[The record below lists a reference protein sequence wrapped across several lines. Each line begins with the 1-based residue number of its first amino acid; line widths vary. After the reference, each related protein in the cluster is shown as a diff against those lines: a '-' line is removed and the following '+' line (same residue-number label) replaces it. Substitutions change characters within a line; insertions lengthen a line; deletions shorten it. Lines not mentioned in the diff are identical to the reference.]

1 MNIKNKDDTYQQSL
15 RNHLMTIGFLEA
27 LRDNLDSKLAF
38 KIACDGF
45 TNYMNHYYNLLLK
58 GITKGSQR
66 RFDHFREHYENY
78 ALNCEY
84 IHIVQSST
92 DILKVRYTRC
102 PFVEIMTDFGLHDF
116 SRAFCLSDYE
126 FTRHTLPGVV
136 FTRTQE
142 IASGG
147 GFCDHTWSYKKKKH

>member
-58 GITKGSQR
+58 GIPKGS
-66 RFDHFREHYENY
+66 
-78 ALNCEY
+78 
-84 IHIVQSST
+84 
-92 DILKVRYTRC
+92 
-102 PFVEIMTDFGLHDF
+102 
-116 SRAFCLSDYE
+116 
-126 FTRHTLPGVV
+126 
-136 FTRTQE
+136 
-142 IASGG
+142 
-147 GFCDHTWSYKKKKH
+147 